1 MFYQQDDFTRTAEQ
15 LFTADVDGIMLIA
28 AINKSNSNIDSYI
41 TEDIHYEEIY
51 VIYVE
56 LRDNKHIE
64 KIVPIMHSI
73 IPNPAIIVYNYN
85 NTINITTASKRKNK
99 VDSSKQII
107 EDVYSSTPINME
119 SADEEIQKFITDIHI
134 RQQSFANLWRLYQS
148 ICDRIL
154 MREVKSIL
162 WSYYTPPVDTVSIH
176 ELIHIY
182 NDLQKQKDTLQKE
195 YKQVVNMG
203 DQAEIYMQIKNLGEQ
218 QKQIVE
224 SIKQYF

>member
-15 LFTADVDGIMLIA
+15 LFTADVDGITLIA

-64 KIVPIMHSI
+64 KIIQIMHSI
-73 IPNPAIIVYNYN
+73 IPNPAIIIYNDN

-107 EDVYSSTPINME
+107 EDIYSSTPIDME

-162 WSYYTPPVDTVSIH
+162 
-176 ELIHIY
+176 
-182 NDLQKQKDTLQKE
+182 
-195 YKQVVNMG
+195 
-203 DQAEIYMQIKNLGEQ
+203 
-218 QKQIVE
+218 
-224 SIKQYF
+224 